1 VMKTLQ
7 LKAALCSAALLLLL
21 PIAPLNAQGVS
32 ARARVD
38 STHYL
43 LGDRIGVHVELR
55 HLRGL
60 TIQPLVG
67 DTIGG
72 FTVLDQSGIHPTTD
86 TTSEAEFVLARY
98 DSGDAAI
105 PPLPFLF
112 FLPGDTTSRVA
123 LTNSLV
129 VTVHTVPPDTTE
141 DIKDVK
147 PVMSLPLAWED
158 ILLYGG
164 ILLVVAG
171 LAYLGYWYWKK
182 KKRKA
187 GDEEYVPLDRPPHI
201 IAMEELG
208 RLKAKKLWQQG
219 HVKQYYSELT
229 EILRRYFENRYK
241 LPALEE
247 TTDEIM
253 IGLKRLRPGNE
264 LLSSTERVLRTADL
278 VKFAKHQPGVTEHE
292 ESLAAVYAFVDR
304 TKIVDM
310 TPVETPAQKDATHVA
325 S

>member
-1 VMKTLQ
+1 MKSVLP
-7 LKAALCSAALLLLL
+7 KAALNAAVLLLLL
-21 PIAPLNAQGVS
+21 PSAAHTAQGIS

-43 LGDRIGVHVELR
+43 LGDRIAVHVELR
-55 HLRGL
+55 HMRGL

-72 FTVLDQSGIHPTTD
+72 FAVLDQSGLQPTTD
-86 TTSEAEFVLARY
+86 TTSRAEFVLARY

-112 FLPGDTTSRVA
+112 FLPGDTTSHVA
-123 LTNSLV
+123 LTNALV
-129 VTVHTVPPDTTE
+129 VTVHTVPPDTSS

-158 ILLYGG
+158 MVLYGG
-164 ILLVVAG
+164 GLLVLAA
-171 LAYLGYWYWKK
+171 LAYLGYRLWKK
-182 KKRKA
+182 KQRKP
-187 GDEEYVPLDRPPHI
+187 GEGEYVPPDRPAHI

-208 RLKAKKLWQQG
+208 RLKGKKLWQQG

-253 IGLKRLRPGNE
+253 VGLKRLRPGSE
-264 LLSSTERVLRTADL
+264 LLSSTEKVLRTADL
-278 VKFAKHQPGVTEHE
+278 VKFAKHQPGVSEHE
-292 ESLAAVYAFVDR
+292 ESLAAVYTFVDR
-304 TKIVDM
+304 TKIVEM
-310 TPVETPAQKDATHVA
+310 TPVESPAAKDGTHVA

>member
-1 VMKTLQ
+1 MRILRPPMTL
-7 LKAALCSAALLLLL
+7 LAVAALLVS
-21 PIAPLNAQGVS
+21 PLSTVHAQGVS
-32 ARARVD
+32 ARARLD
-38 STHYL
+38 STQFL
-43 LGDRIGVHVELR
+43 LGDRIVVHVELR

-72 FTVLDQSGIHPTTD
+72 FTVLGQSGLQPVAD
-86 TTSEAEFVLARY
+86 TLSRAEFVLARY

-112 FLPGDTTSRVA
+112 FLPGDTTSHVA
-123 LTNSLV
+123 LTNQLL
-129 VTVHTVPPDTTE
+129 VTVNTVPPDTSQ
-141 DIKDVK
+141 DIRDVK

-158 ILLYGG
+158 LLLYAG
-164 ILLVVAG
+164 ILLAVAG
-171 LAYLGYWYWKK
+171 LAYLGYWWW
-182 KKRKA
+182 KKRKQH
-187 GDEEYVPLDRPPHI
+187 GRTDEYVPPERPAHV

-208 RLKAKKLWQQG
+208 RLKTKKLWQQG
-219 HVKQYYSELT
+219 QVKQYYSELT
-229 EILRRYFENRYK
+229 EILRRYFENRYT

-253 IGLKRLRPGNE
+253 TGLRRLRPGSE
-264 LLSSTERVLRTADL
+264 LLASTEAVLRRADL
-278 VKFAKHQPGVTEHE
+278 VKFAKYQPGVTEHE
-292 ESLAAVYAFVDR
+292 ESLAAVYTFVDR